1 MVAAGAAICFVIPF
15 LAPVR
20 RLEALPAAAAAREG

>member
-1 MVAAGAAICFVIPF
+1 MIAAGAAVCFVIPF

-20 RLEALPAAAAAREG
+20 RLEALPGGAAGLRP